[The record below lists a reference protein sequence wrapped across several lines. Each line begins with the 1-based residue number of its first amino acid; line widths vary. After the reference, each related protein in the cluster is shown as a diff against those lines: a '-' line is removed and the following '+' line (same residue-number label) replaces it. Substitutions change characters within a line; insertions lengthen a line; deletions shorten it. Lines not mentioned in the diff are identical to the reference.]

1 MLRWMSVSRRRICF
15 YNQPRIRNALCSSNP
30 LILRLPKD
38 EPLPH
43 SAPHHVIPSPPVR
56 IEESGCGGRAS
67 PTAAP
72 ASDSNPSFSS
82 SLVLDA
88 HMIASESF
96 L

>member
-1 MLRWMSVSRRRICF
+1 MSCPSLCN
-15 YNQPRIRNALCSSNP
+15 YNQPVIRNPSCSSNP

-43 SAPHHVIPSPPVR
+43 SAPHLVILSPSVSF
-56 IEESGCGGRAS
+56 EESGCGGRAS

-72 ASDSNPSFSS
+72 ASDSNPDFSS
-82 SLVLDA
+82 SPVLDA
-88 HMIASESF
+88 NLIDSESV